1 MRALYSLR
9 FWLAAGFVVASLG
22 CGHNHGISLRDLERS
37 PANAG
42 QVVRVNGCY
51 HNGRESTLLQP
62 CAEPKQDEVACV
74 VSRRQLEE
82 IAKSVSGYDAGIAPF
97 ERPSAHEEELDR
109 QLAKLPDGVSAEV
122 VLRGELRSSPRRD
135 FGTPPGCRFEFI
147 LHRVLSVSPR

>member
-1 MRALYSLR
+1 MRSLSSL
-9 FWLAAGFVVASLG
+9 WLWFAVGFVAATLG
-22 CGHNHGISLRDLERS
+22 CGRNQEIPLRDQERS

-42 QVVRVNGCY
+42 QVVTVKGCY
-51 HNGRESTLLQP
+51 HNGRENTLLRP

-82 IAKSVSGYDAGIAPF
+82 TAKSVSGYDAGLAPF
-97 ERPSAHEEELDR
+97 EHPSAHEEELDR
-109 QLAKLPDGVSAEV
+109 QLAKLPDGVSREV

-135 FGTPPGCRFEFI
+135 LGTPPGCRFEFI